1 MVSITENDPSF
12 SFLASSVKKDYFTF
26 KMNIEPQI
34 SNPDTALLNQSNFEF
49 LCDLIQQQHLYITEL
64 ETRLKLIQ
72 EEYSKQKLS
81 LDQKEGVLKS
91 LNENIITTFMKTN
104 YEQEQTINYLQQEL
118 ESLKNSKQKTINS
131 NVANSTM
138 TTAREDNKST
148 ASPRE
153 SSSRNVN
160 ANIKEYQ
167 TPAQTQIQSQNQS
180 IIMPSKIGGKTKKGI
195 NVYLHKEKLKMMDL
209 ENSSSNTGM
218 PTHTSMKGIN
228 TVSRNHSGKKTSM
241 NLFTQYK
248 KANKEKSGGNSMNTS
263 MVKSKGNVN
272 VSSVQGNIQVGSGGG
287 IKGKKGRKLSSIH

>member
-34 SNPDTALLNQSNFEF
+34 SNPDTALLNQNNFEF

-64 ETRLKLIQ
+64 ETRLKQIQ

-81 LDQKEGVLKS
+81 LDQKESVLKS
-91 LNENIITTFMKTN
+91 LNENIISTFMKTN

-118 ESLKNSKQKTINS
+118 ESLKNIKQKTISTNI
-131 NVANSTM
+131 ANSTM
-138 TTAREDNKST
+138 TTAREDNKSS

-153 SSSRNVN
+153 SSSRNIN
-160 ANIKEYQ
+160 ASIKEYQ
-167 TPAQTQIQSQNQS
+167 TPVQTQLQSQNQS
-180 IIMPSKIGGKTKKGI
+180 IIMPSKIGGKTKKVI

-209 ENSSSNTGM
+209 ENNSSNTGM
-218 PTHTSMKGIN
+218 LTHASVKGVN
-228 TVSRNHSGKKTSM
+228 TVSRNHSGKKTSG
-241 NLFTQYK
+241 NLFTQYIK
-248 KANKEKSGGNSMNTS
+248 GNKEKSGGNSMNTS

-272 VSSVQGNIQVGSGGG
+272 VQVGSGGG
-287 IKGKKGRKLSSIH
+287 IKGKKGRKHSAIH